1 MTTATQLPTIHVTEQ
16 AAKQMM
22 KIAAKEGYDE
32 FGLRMAVKGGGCSGL
47 TYKLGFTETPKK
59 DDKSHRGT
67 RCQAFHRLQEHV
79 LPGRHRSR
87 LLRRA
92 ERQGFRVH
100 ESQRQDDL
108 RVREL
113 LLGLIAVPAIL

>member
-47 TYKLGFTETPKK
+47 TYKLGFTEVPKK
-59 DDKSHRGT
+59 DDKIIEEHGVKLFIDFKSMFYLGGT
-67 RCQAFHRLQEHV
+67 V
-79 LPGRHRSR
+79 LDFSGG
-87 LLRRA
+87 LNGK
-92 ERQGFRVH
+92 GFEFTNPNAKTTCGCGNSFSV
-100 ESQRQDDL
+100 
-108 RVREL
+108 
-113 LLGLIAVPAIL
+113 

>member
-1 MTTATQLPTIHVTEQ
+1 MTTATPLPTIHVTEQ

-47 TYKLGFTETPKK
+47 TYKLGFTEAPKK
-59 DDKSHRGT
+59 DDKVIE
-67 RCQAFHRLQEHV
+67 EHGV
-79 LPGRHRSR
+79 KLFIDFKSMFLLGRHRSR
-87 LLRRA
+87 LLGRA
-92 ERQGFRVH
+92 ERQGIRVH

-113 LLGLIAVPAIL
+113 VLGLIAVPAIP